1 LFVAGKTPVNV
12 TQDRRRGLERLS
24 GSANRPEA
32 DGARAIL
39 LSLAGWTSAE
49 IGEAFGRRKLCE
61 QRFRRVREDTVRD
74 WRSVFMREGLVG
86 IERNPAPGCPPVK
99 AQAALSV
106 AGELFAAPVADRA
119 NWTLPRLC
127 DEIERRTGQRISH
140 SRLSVVLR
148 KKGALPPSGPV
159 TR

>member
-1 LFVAGKTPVNV
+1 MAGKTPLSV
-12 TQDRRRGLERLS
+12 TQDQRSDLKQLS
-24 GSANRPEA
+24 GSANRSEA
-32 DGARAIL
+32 DRARAIL
-39 LSLAGWTSAE
+39 LSLGGWTSAE

-74 WRSVFMREGLVG
+74 WRSAFMREGLSG
-86 IERNPAPGCPPVK
+86 IERHAAPGSPPVK

-106 AGELFAAPVADRA
+106 AGELFASPVANRT

-127 DEIERRTGQRISH
+127 DEIERRTGHRISH

-148 KKGALPPSGPV
+148 KKGVLPTSGPV